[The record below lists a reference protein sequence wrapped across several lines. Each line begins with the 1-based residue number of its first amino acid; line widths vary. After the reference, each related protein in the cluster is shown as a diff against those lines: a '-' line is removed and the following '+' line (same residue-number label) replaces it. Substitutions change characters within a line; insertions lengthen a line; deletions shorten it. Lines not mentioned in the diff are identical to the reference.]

1 MLPSLIPRCY
11 ICYIFGQI
19 GQRITLK
26 GFIRNLSQLDSFVR
40 QVAPGVW
47 VSQTGRVRQEFVD
60 SSKRS
65 GRGGGSV
72 THSDS
77 PPKNQLASLDQ
88 SGPVPSCPAAECLD
102 KRPTLGTW
110 LLTATHGS
118 LIFANSSRFQV
129 FFPATF
135 LRSIFEVKRSS
146 RPVAVIKMFE
156 GGSGLS
162 GGGGAPVTTWQRLG
176 QALRLSGWEAGA
188 TALDE
193 STGRA
198 HGHRSPHS
206 LPVNVSGFHGCHHGI
221 PRSLLRALQGV
232 RHEGIL
238 TLRCFC

>member
-146 RPVAVIKMFE
+146 RPVAMIKMF
-156 GGSGLS
+156 
-162 GGGGAPVTTWQRLG
+162 
-176 QALRLSGWEAGA
+176 
-188 TALDE
+188 
-193 STGRA
+193 
-198 HGHRSPHS
+198 
-206 LPVNVSGFHGCHHGI
+206 
-221 PRSLLRALQGV
+221 
-232 RHEGIL
+232 
-238 TLRCFC
+238 

>member
-1 MLPSLIPRCY
+1 MIPRCY

-19 GQRITLK
+19 GQAITLK
-26 GFIRNLSQLDSFVR
+26 GFIKNLSQLVLFVR

-47 VSQTGRVRQEFVD
+47 VSQTAQVRQEYVD
-60 SSKRS
+60 SSKLC

-88 SGPVPSCPAAECLD
+88 SGPVPSCPAAVCLD
-102 KRPTLGTW
+102 KRPSLGTW
-110 LLTATHGS
+110 LPTATHGS
-118 LIFANSSRFQV
+118 LIFANSSRLQVLFFQQHSCEV
-129 FFPATF
+129 F
-135 LRSIFEVKRSS
+135 FEVKLSS
-146 RPVAVIKMFE
+146 GPVAVIKMFE
-156 GGSGLS
+156 GGSG
-162 GGGGAPVTTWQRLG
+162 GGAPVVATWQRLG
-176 QALRLSGWEAGA
+176 QAPQAQQ
-188 TALDE
+188 E

-221 PRSLLRALQGV
+221 PRSLIRALQGV